1 MVVMQVP
8 FKKSNAE
15 RRVMMEVYMGR
26 RVEQVTFVLGIVEVS
41 QVLHGFGN
49 FRLVDC
55 AQCPKPLVL
64 AMSSYQSITRK
75 FDIASSSFC
84 M

>member
-1 MVVMQVP
+1 MQVP

-41 QVLHGFGN
+41 QVFRGFGN

-55 AQCPKPLVL
+55 AHCPVINPLRENL
-64 AMSSYQSITRK
+64 T
-75 FDIASSSFC
+75 
-84 M
+84 

>member
-1 MVVMQVP
+1 
-8 FKKSNAE
+8 
-15 RRVMMEVYMGR
+15 MEVYMGR

-55 AQCPKPLVL
+55 V
-64 AMSSYQSITRK
+64 AMSKTLGFGNVQL
-75 FDIASSSFC
+75 
-84 M
+84 